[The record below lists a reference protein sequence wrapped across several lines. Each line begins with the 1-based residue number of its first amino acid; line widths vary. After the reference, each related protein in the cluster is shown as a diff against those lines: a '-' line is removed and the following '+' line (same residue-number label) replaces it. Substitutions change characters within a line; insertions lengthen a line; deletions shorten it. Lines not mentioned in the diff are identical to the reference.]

1 MKTSNILI
9 SGSGPS
15 KVLKIADFGISKSL
29 RTKAVAETV
38 VGTPSY
44 LSPELCEGKPY
55 NVKSDIWALGC
66 ILFEILALRKLFEG
80 SNLPAVVMKIMKG
93 VHDPVPLQYDVAVSN
108 LVNACCSI
116 DPNDRP
122 DMNSIVC
129 IPTLQHYLIQAM
141 ACVGRS

>member
-1 MKTSNILI
+1 MI

-15 KVLKIADFGISKSL
+15 KLLKIADFGISKSL

-55 NVKSDIWALGC
+55 NFKSDIWALGC

-93 VHDPVPLQYDVAVSN
+93 VYDPVPSQYDGKVSA
-108 LVNACCSI
+108 LVKSCCSI
-116 DPNDRP
+116 DPNNRP

-129 IPTLQHYLIQAM
+129 IPTLQQYFIQAM
-141 ACVGRS
+141 ALCGQ